1 MAQSDYSGHAA
12 AAYFEQYFP
21 FLGDYPAVL
30 GVALLLLVA
39 GISISTLPIVN
50 RYLLRLVH
58 RIIRRSSFAWG
69 EKLMEAELFRR
80 LAWAVPLLVFHQG
93 LQFIPALPAELI
105 EFFGRLTRATL
116 LLVAVRAFAA
126 LLTAANAIYNTYP
139 MARDRPINSYL
150 QILNILAHLL
160 AGIAIVATLTGQ
172 SPWLFLSGLGAMTAI
187 TMLVFRDTLLSL
199 VAGMQLTANNL
210 IHLGDWIEMPQFG
223 ADGDVV
229 DISLHAVRV
238 QNWDRT
244 ITVIPTHKF
253 LDHAFKNWRGM
264 TESGGRRIKRAFNVN
279 LSTIRFLS
287 GEEVEHFGKFVL
299 LHDYIEHKK
308 REIEA
313 YNREHG
319 YDSGL
324 IANARRLTNVG
335 TLRAYIVNYLR
346 QHPRIRQD
354 MTFLV
359 RQLEP
364 TPKGLP
370 IEVYVFAAD
379 TAWANYEAIQ
389 ADIFDH
395 ILAIIPEFGL
405 RVYQEPSGD
414 DFHALIEG
422 ERRLSAAATEHTS
435 AVRPEQLNN

>member
-1 MAQSDYSGHAA
+1 MTQNDHGGHAVI
-12 AAYFEQYFP
+12 AYLEQYLP
-21 FLGDYPAVL
+21 FLGDYPAAL
-30 GVALLLLVA
+30 GVVLLLLLA
-39 GISISTLPIVN
+39 GVSLSILPIVN

-58 RIIRRSSFAWG
+58 RVIRHGSFAWG

-80 LAWAVPLLVFHQG
+80 LAWAVPLLVFYQG
-93 LQFIPALPAELI
+93 LHFIPALPAELI
-105 EFFGRLTRATL
+105 EFFARLTRATL
-116 LLVAVRAFAA
+116 LLVTVRAFAA
-126 LLTAANAIYNTYP
+126 LLAAANAIYNTYP

-150 QILNILAHLL
+150 QILSIAAHLL
-160 AGIAIVATLTGQ
+160 AGIVIVAMLIGQ
-172 SPWLFLSGLGAMTAI
+172 SPWLFLSGLGAMTAV

-210 IHLGDWIEMPQFG
+210 IRLGDWIEMPQFG

-287 GEEVEHFGKFVL
+287 NEEVERFGKFVL
-299 LHDYIEHKK
+299 LHDYIEQKK

-319 YDSGL
+319 YDSGF

-364 TPKGLP
+364 TSKGLP
-370 IEVYVFAAD
+370 IEIYVFAAD

-395 ILAIIPEFGL
+395 ILAIVPEFGL

-414 DFHALIEG
+414 DLRALIED
-422 ERRLSAAATEHTS
+422 ERRLSVAVAGQASAA
-435 AVRPEQLNN
+435 RPQPLTN